1 MDEELRPA
9 IDRLV
14 TSGGRLRIDGDT
26 ESGAMAITLEQPGV
40 RFGILE
46 IRGTATISAA
56 DAETIATLESRG
68 WTDPNVT
75 HRLGREVRLHPAGA
89 ADGRPATYTRTWRV
103 PPALASGIADDVRA
117 ALGVVGRVEFQP
129 LPPRERPST
138 EARPVVRPPT
148 EERDLDELGERR
160 VAGRTVST
168 PVRAVLAVALVGVI
182 GFAWVGMIRGAPRLP
197 TGAVGGS
204 SSSVAGL
211 DTSAQP
217 TEVPTAEAPTSAVAT
232 PATAIPAGAAIS
244 SHLVGVSSQDP
255 EGPASAAID
264 GDPVTAWH
272 AAFGVPQWIEIG
284 LDAPS
289 TVKEVLLLIAQAA
302 HGPSRHMIQ
311 VAVTGQAFQV
321 VGFVDRPTA
330 DGDSIV
336 FRPDSPIAN
345 VERIRIETMA
355 SPSNVGWYEVI
366 VR

>member
-1 MDEELRPA
+1 L
-9 IDRLV
+9 
-14 TSGGRLRIDGDT
+14 
-26 ESGAMAITLEQPGV
+26 
-40 RFGILE
+40 
-46 IRGTATISAA
+46 
-56 DAETIATLESRG
+56 DA
-68 WTDPNVT
+68 
-75 HRLGREVRLHPAGA
+75 
-89 ADGRPATYTRTWRV
+89 
-103 PPALASGIADDVRA
+103 
-117 ALGVVGRVEFQP
+117 
-129 LPPRERPST
+129 
-138 EARPVVRPPT
+138 
-148 EERDLDELGERR
+148 
-160 VAGRTVST
+160 
-168 PVRAVLAVALVGVI
+168 
-182 GFAWVGMIRGAPRLP
+182 
-197 TGAVGGS
+197 
-204 SSSVAGL
+204 
-211 DTSAQP
+211 SAQP
-217 TEVPTAEAPTSAVAT
+217 TEAPTAEAPTAVAPRSAVPT
-232 PATAIPAGAAIS
+232 PATAPPAGAAIS
-244 SHLVGVSSQDP
+244 SHLVGASSEDP

-264 GDPVTAWH
+264 HDPVTAWH